1 MVVFCFTSR
10 IQRTTIF
17 NFINP
22 IITFTKEINDK
33 ELPFVDILINPFLA
47 NIPILHT
54 LKTPENQSFS
64 DVFRGYKI
72 GTVAKKWGK
81 RNHDKIWMDIS
92 FKLTDTHQYLFF
104 NPVMRVIVIKHTI
117 FSYFI

>member
-54 LKTPENQSFS
+54 LKTLENQSFS

-104 NPVMRVIVIKHTI
+104 
-117 FSYFI
+117 